1 MSERDA
7 KKRCE
12 DYLKS
17 LQSESGSLTQ
27 LEKDLLNVKTQLRK
41 IMEKRRNIKKRIRIY
56 TNDLISAEETIDY
69 LNSRKFNLEETL
81 KKSEIEIL
89 QEDLKKMD
97 M

>member
-27 LEKDLLNVKTQLRK
+27 LEKDLLNVKTQIRK
-41 IMEKRRNIKKRIRIY
+41 NHGKK
-56 TNDLISAEETIDY
+56 A
-69 LNSRKFNLEETL
+69 
-81 KKSEIEIL
+81 
-89 QEDLKKMD
+89 
-97 M
+97 